1 MAVLELSLLCLLVG
15 KVYLQQFNR
24 TLVDLNVFLYPRT
37 VFTISPKV
45 ENNLGI
51 VAILVELPIFIVH
64 FGFRNS
70 ADYGLVLAY

>member
-1 MAVLELSLLCLLVG
+1 M
-15 KVYLQQFNR
+15 

-37 VFTISPKV
+37 VFRISPKV

-64 FGFRNS
+64 FIS
-70 ADYGLVLAY
+70 EIALIITIAY